1 MPRKK
6 KLILEIRANEYEMRD
21 ANANVPWSAEEI
33 AADAARCREAGAS
46 IIHFHARA
54 ADGSP
59 AFGADAYRAVIAAI
73 RECSDLLIHST
84 LGASDRPGS
93 AEERLAHIVRLA
105 EDGYRPDFAPLDMGT
120 SNIDMF
126 DAGQRRFRSE
136 EATYVNTT
144 GTLRYFAETL
154 ARLGIKPYLQIWNVP
169 MLRWAAAFETAGF
182 VKAPL
187 FMGLLLSQHAY
198 LGVHPASVKGLEAYL
213 GFLPEGV
220 PLEWTAM
227 VGGTD
232 ILPLADTILVQGGHI
247 SVGLGDYAYPGLSN
261 AQVAEKIVRLA
272 DNLGIEVATPAEARR
287 MLGMS

>member
-1 MPRKK
+1 M
-6 KLILEIRANEYEMRD
+6 
-21 ANANVPWSAEEI
+21 
-33 AADAARCREAGAS
+33 
-46 IIHFHARA
+46 
-54 ADGSP
+54 
-59 AFGADAYRAVIAAI
+59 
-73 RECSDLLIHST
+73 
-84 LGASDRPGS
+84 
-93 AEERLAHIVRLA
+93 RLA

-126 DAGQRRFRSE
+126 DAEQRRFRSE

-169 MLRWAAAFETAGF
+169 MLRWAAVFETAGF
-182 VKAPL
+182 AKTPL
-187 FMGLLLSQHAY
+187 FMSLLLSQNATRR
-198 LGVHPASVKGLEAYL
+198 HPASVKGLEAYL

-232 ILPLADTILVQGGHI
+232 LLPLAETILVQGGHI

-272 DNLGIEVATPAEARR
+272 DKLGIEVATPAEARL